1 METALRLGVNT
12 LFYLPGEVGGS
23 ETYLLETLRALAR
36 RSDRP
41 DLVLFSNAENDGL
54 LRAEF
59 PAAEVVA
66 QCMQRGVLVLT
77 AKGKVRLLPALNIP
91 AEQLAKAIGILADV
105 CAE

>member
-1 METALRLGVNT
+1 MCSAGAVHLLGRIDDKLLAEVQKKSAAIFAALQGAKGVKSVSGLGLMVGVET
-12 LFYLPGEVGGS
+12 EK
-23 ETYLLETLRALAR
+23 
-36 RSDRP
+36 
-41 DLVLFSNAENDGL
+41 
-54 LRAEF
+54 

-66 QCMQRGVLVLT
+66 QCMQREVLVLT